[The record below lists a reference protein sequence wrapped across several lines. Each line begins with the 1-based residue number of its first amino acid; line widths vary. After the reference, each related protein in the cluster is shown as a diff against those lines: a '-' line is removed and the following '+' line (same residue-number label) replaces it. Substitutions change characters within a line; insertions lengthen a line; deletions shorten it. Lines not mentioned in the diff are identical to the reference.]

1 MVVHSVI
8 NKEII
13 FLRVFSV
20 VCWLVTPIISIM
32 QSSSAKMDPLKK
44 SIYIEA
50 RNVCGCDPH
59 QVPLPVEISSER
71 RTLSLVPTQ

>member
-20 VCWLVTPIISIM
+20 VCWLVTPIIFIM
-32 QSSSAKMDPLKK
+32 RSSSAKMDPLKK

-50 RNVCGCDPH
+50 CLMFA
-59 QVPLPVEISSER
+59 PLPVEISSER
-71 RTLSLVPTQ
+71 RTLSLVPTK